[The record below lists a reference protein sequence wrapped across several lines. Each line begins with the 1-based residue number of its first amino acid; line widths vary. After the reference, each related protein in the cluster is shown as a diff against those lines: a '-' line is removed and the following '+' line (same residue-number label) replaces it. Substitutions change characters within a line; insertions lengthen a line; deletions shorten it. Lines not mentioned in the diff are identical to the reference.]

1 LNEVTIYAATPDTVI
16 RQTVGIEVMTADSLL
31 SATERVAA
39 YIYEDLREL
48 AARANINL
56 ATAVQMPPVYTNDPN
71 LFQRLLCLDI
81 EHLLRDRHTTDLA
94 MVLADPVP
102 NVDGQLPLRY
112 RASYHVVRMVD
123 WASAVDKPDTMG
135 LRDRVTRHGGHLEPA
150 VYERREG
157 QFAVA
162 VKWNPQTANTR
173 EIGMRYPHYHF
184 HWSPSGSISF
194 NDEALP
200 IAVHSGPLFGQ
211 SSPSIAAYTSPMD
224 GIWTVNTISHTVPSA
239 YRPRPAKKP
248 RLLV

>member
-1 LNEVTIYAATPDTVI
+1 MSEVTIYAATPETVI
-16 RQTVGIEVMTADSLL
+16 RQTVGVEVMTADSLL

-56 ATAVQMPPVYTNDPN
+56 ADAVQMPPVYTNDPN

-94 MVLADPVP
+94 LLIADQAP
-102 NVDGQLPLRY
+102 NADGHLPLRY

-123 WASAVDKPDTMG
+123 WASTVDKPDTIS
-135 LRDRVTRHGGHLEPA
+135 LRDRVTRHGGHFDPA
-150 VYERREG
+150 RHERREG

-162 VKWNPQTANTR
+162 VKWNPQTADTR

-200 IAVHSGPLFGQ
+200 MAVHTGPLFSQ
-211 SSPSIAAYTSPMD
+211 STPSIGVYTPPVD

-248 RLLV
+248 RLV

>member
-1 LNEVTIYAATPDTVI
+1 LSEMTIYAATPETLI
-16 RQTVGIEVMTADSLL
+16 RQTVGVEVITAGSLL

-56 ATAVQMPPVYTNDPN
+56 AEAAQMPPVYTNDPN

-81 EHLLRDRHTTDLA
+81 EHLLQDRHTTDLA
-94 MVLADPVP
+94 LLLADPDP
-102 NVDGQLPLRY
+102 NADGHLPLRY

-123 WASAVDKPDTMG
+123 WASTVDKPDTMS
-135 LRDRVTRHGGHLEPA
+135 LRDRVTRQGGHFEP
-150 VYERREG
+150 ERYSSQEG

-162 VKWNPQTANTR
+162 VKWNPQTADTR

-200 IAVHSGPLFGQ
+200 IASRATPLFSQ
-211 SSPSIAAYTSPMD
+211 SSPSIVAYTPPVD
-224 GIWTVNTISHTVPSA
+224 GIWTVNTISHTIPSA

-248 RLLV
+248 RLV